1 MPPRSFDR
9 LLELVGPRI
18 IKANTK
24 FRKGIPPDHH
34 LALAVRFLPAGETIR
49 TSSFNFLAG
58 RSTTCKIIS
67 EVCEAIWEVVG
78 PVYVKCPSSAAEWL
92 KVANEFEEK
101 WNLPHCIGAIDGKH
115 VVIECP
121 AKSGTLNM
129 NYESSF
135 SKSLLAISD
144 ASYRFLYNEIGH
156 FGSESDG
163 GVFARSKFKELIL
176 AKQIGIPE
184 ASEIGSIGKMPYYF
198 VGDEAFP
205 LKTFMTR
212 PYSRKSKLQQSF
224 YAICAVCSCSGTL
237 LFCNCLYIKFILYI
251 VTALQPL
258 FADTSDAS
266 GQGMRQQ
273 LPHWRDR

>member
-18 IKANTK
+18 TKANTK
-24 FRKGIPPDHH
+24 FHKAILPDHRP
-34 LALAVRFLPAGETIR
+34 ALAVRFLAAGETR
-49 TSSFNFLAG
+49 RSSSFNFLAVW
-58 RSTTCKIIS
+58 STACKIIA
-67 EVCEAIWEVVG
+67 EVCQAIWEVVG
-78 PVYVKCPSSAAEWL
+78 PVYVKCLSSAAERL

-101 WNLPHCIGAIDGKH
+101 WNLPHCIGAIDGKR

-121 AKSGTLNM
+121 AKSGTLNR
-129 NYESSF
+129 NYKSSF

-144 ASYRFLYNEIGH
+144 ASYRFLYVEIGH

-163 GVFARSKFKELIL
+163 GAFARSKFQELIL
-176 AKQIGIPE
+176 ANQIAIPE
-184 ASEIGSIGKMPYYF
+184 DSEIGSIGKMPYVF

-205 LKTFMTR
+205 LETFMMR

-237 LFCNCLYIKFILYI
+237 FFCNFSLHQVYLVHCYSPS
-251 VTALQPL
+251 TALRRHIWCKS
-258 FADTSDAS
+258 AI
-266 GQGMRQQ
+266 
-273 LPHWRDR
+273 